1 MRQQKVRQL
10 NVTSVLCNRHL
21 DTSLKCRAVVFLMA
35 LLPVIEANS
44 PERLHVT
51 VIIRTQFAPYPL
63 TSCLLL
69 HSSTVLVMSVIGRV
83 HIIDMNSYN
92 LHRGLKFVQLD
103 IYGCHHFATRV
114 RIPIV
119 PYQSLFKRISKTHQ
133 LQNLQL
139 KLDTIIPAPL
149 FQDPSDTA

>member
-1 MRQQKVRQL
+1 MRHRWFHSKSRNRLLAGLCWAYDEAAGGPRSLTVRQQKVRQL

-69 HSSTVLVMSVIGRV
+69 HSSTVLVMSVIGRLIR
-83 HIIDMNSYN
+83 HITDMNPYN
-92 LHRGLKFVQLD
+92 FHLGLKFVQ
-103 IYGCHHFATRV
+103 
-114 RIPIV
+114 
-119 PYQSLFKRISKTHQ
+119 
-133 LQNLQL
+133 
-139 KLDTIIPAPL
+139 
-149 FQDPSDTA
+149 